1 MQKSFTTIL
10 LLIFA
15 LPVFFVVNSRASDG
29 SPVWT
34 NVFATASNDGGN
46 ALVIGQSNIYI
57 TGYSSGGSDS
67 DYITIKYTKSGEP
80 LWTNRYNGDFD
91 GDDKATALAIDS
103 SENVYVTGCS
113 LGKGSQMDI
122 VTIKY
127 SSDGFGLWT
136 NRFDGSSKQDDCA
149 TSVAVNQQTGN
160 ITITG
165 YSSSATGLDMLTLKY
180 TSDGTALWTN
190 RYNGLFN
197 LSDDG
202 SKKVVLDSL
211 DNAYIAG
218 WSSYD
223 AVTLKYSNDGTLLW
237 TNRFNGSENYID
249 EVNDLAID
257 EFGNVYIIGFTTSKE
272 TRGWDYLTIKYSP
285 DGLPLWTNIFNGS
298 VSGPDRGQA
307 VATDRNGNA
316 YVTGYYTSINGG
328 LDWATIKYS
337 FDGHPVWTNF
347 LGSVTEDKPDA
358 ISVDPQGN
366 VYVTGHSNGN
376 ALTVKYS
383 TDGDLLWENSIPSAV
398 PKSISVDAF
407 GSVFVTGVLLHGLDI
422 FTVQYSAPPYT
433 PIKFLKTDNGMG
445 YTNKQFFFTISAPTN
460 MTAIVYASNDLLNWI
475 PLITNTFS
483 SNTFQFSDFR
493 ATNFHRRY
501 YRAISK

>member
-1 MQKSFTTIL
+1 
-10 LLIFA
+10 
-15 LPVFFVVNSRASDG
+15 
-29 SPVWT
+29 
-34 NVFATASNDGGN
+34 
-46 ALVIGQSNIYI
+46 
-57 TGYSSGGSDS
+57 
-67 DYITIKYTKSGEP
+67 
-80 LWTNRYNGDFD
+80 
-91 GDDKATALAIDS
+91 
-103 SENVYVTGCS
+103 
-113 LGKGSQMDI
+113 MDI

-127 SSDGFGLWT
+127 SSDGVGVWT
-136 NRFDGSSKQDDCA
+136 NRFDGSSKDDCA

-202 SKKVVLDSL
+202 SIKVVLDSL

-237 TNRFNGSENYID
+237 KNRFNGSENYID

-272 TRGWDYLTIKYSP
+272 THGWDYLTIKYSP

-307 VATDRNGNA
+307 VAIDRTGNA

-407 GSVFVTGVLLHGLDI
+407 GSVFVTGVLLHGL
-422 FTVQYSAPPYT
+422 A
-433 PIKFLKTDNGMG
+433 
-445 YTNKQFFFTISAPTN
+445 AC
-460 MTAIVYASNDLLNWI
+460 
-475 PLITNTFS
+475 
-483 SNTFQFSDFR
+483 
-493 ATNFHRRY
+493 
-501 YRAISK
+501 